1 MFIEVMELSCR
12 MKSRSH
18 RVALAALSLFALS
31 MIGTSSAEGS
41 NQEALVGLSGRIVD
55 SIVIDNRSIYDT
67 SDPAYKSFIFRWA
80 NRLHRKTRKWVV
92 ANEVLLRVG
101 SPYSPDLA
109 DETARNL
116 RRSLPIYD
124 AWVESDTLADGRL
137 VVTVVTIDQWSLSGG
152 GSAKRE
158 ANEINYWVGLTERN
172 FLGHNQF
179 VSGTYF
185 IEASEADHVRATFAD
200 NRLFG
205 LPVRLE
211 LDYSDDPRSKFTELV
226 LSKPYYDLTQKFA
239 LGFAI
244 TTIGGRRDVY
254 KDENLIAQSEYDG
267 DQLYMSFAFRYGSY
281 LQKGSARLE
290 YKYRSEG
297 TTKRSVYTDD
307 SLDTYLALRSFPA
320 DSQYHDFRL
329 TLGVSNLHFIK
340 RRRIDG
346 FGYTEDFTLGS
357 AAEASVSQAF
367 DGDSTVHR
375 SLGLGLAQGS
385 LIRPGLLILSA
396 GARLWYHRDEA
407 IRRRLQFTTHFYN
420 QSVSFLTVAIRAV
433 YTSDWRV
440 AQTND
445 LVLGGNTGLRG
456 FSRYFR
462 TGDRRAVLNLE
473 GRLFPEL
480 EFLSVLFGGAL
491 FVDLGRSFKAGE
503 GLSWKGYYAAVGA
516 GLRISFERSSRSSLF
531 RCDVAWSEHAG
542 WQLSVSSGQFF
553 SAARNILA
561 LTSH

>member
-12 MKSRSH
+12 LKSRSH
-18 RVALAALSLFALS
+18 RVALAALSLFVLS
-31 MIGTSSAEGS
+31 TIGTSSAEELE
-41 NQEALVGLSGRIVD
+41 QRTLVGLSGRTVD
-55 SIVIDNRSIYDT
+55 SIVIDNRNIYDT
-67 SDPAYKSFIFRWA
+67 SNPAYQSFIFRWA

-101 SPYSPDLA
+101 APYSPELA

-158 ANEINYWVGLTERN
+158 ANEINYWVGLSERN

-179 VSGTYF
+179 MSGTYF
-185 IEASEADHVRATFAD
+185 IEASEADHARATFAD

-211 LDYSDDPRSKFTELV
+211 LDYSDDPRSKFSELV
-226 LSKPYYDLTQKFA
+226 LSKPYYDLSQKFA

-254 KDENLIAQSEYDG
+254 KDENLIAQSDYDG
-267 DQLYMSFAFRYGSY
+267 DQLYVSFAFRSGSY
-281 LQKGSARLE
+281 LQKVSSRLE
-290 YKYRSEG
+290 YKYRSEV
-297 TTKRSVYTDD
+297 TTERSLYTED
-307 SLDTYLALRSFPA
+307 SLDTFLALRSFPA
-320 DSQYHDFRL
+320 DSQYHELRL

-357 AAEASVSQAF
+357 SAEASVSQAF
-367 DGDSTVHR
+367 SGDSTVHR
-375 SLGLGLAQGS
+375 SIGLGLAQGS
-385 LIRPGLLILSA
+385 SIRPGLLILSA
-396 GARLWYHRDEA
+396 GARLWYDQNEA

-420 QSVSFLTVAIRAV
+420 QSVSFLTVAFRAV
-433 YTSDWRV
+433 YSSDWRV
-440 AQTND
+440 AETND
-445 LVLGGNTGLRG
+445 LILGGNTGLRG

-480 EFLSVLFGGAL
+480 ELLSVLFGGAL
-491 FVDLGRSFKAGE
+491 FVDLGRSFEAGE
-503 GLSWKGYYAAVGA
+503 SLSWKGYYAAVGA

-531 RCDVAWSEHAG
+531 RCDVAYSEHDG